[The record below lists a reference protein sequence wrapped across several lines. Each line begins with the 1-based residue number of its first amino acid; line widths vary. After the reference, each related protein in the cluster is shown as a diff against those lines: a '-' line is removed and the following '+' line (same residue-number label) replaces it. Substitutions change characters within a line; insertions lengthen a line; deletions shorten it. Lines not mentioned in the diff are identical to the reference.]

1 MNLYNVLLN
10 NKIPFILSE
19 SNTSEN
25 IIYCNS
31 FNDYLFNVGVF
42 KTRDKEVV
50 LEYIVVNEEKYAQL
64 DITFEGGE
72 CYKNVEFKIIITDK
86 KVIPYSTFNK
96 NNLGSNKTIIEK
108 AKEEKMDLVEEEKL
122 LPTNIDI
129 ISKEQL
135 EELEKKKTQYE
146 QATLKALEEEKR
158 LVELKKELRKEKII
172 LEKTEIIKS
181 KLAEYKKDLLNEYL
195 LITNKQKEFLDNKF
209 NNKFDDVIKDL
220 NEKVAN
226 TFEKYESYLKD
237 TDEVNKEHQLN
248 LIVSKLDESIK
259 NLKENILT
267 VADNDKKT
275 FYKKIEKDS
284 IIALTEQASLLENR
298 YKDKL
303 ILELESYKYKL
314 LETIKEVSE
323 FKVDQLLTKRKIDIE
338 LSLLKTFEEQR
349 KQFKKDVFDKSKT
362 ITEDLNKL
370 VSEFSKKVPS
380 ITKNISQLE
389 EKVRRLSVSEEKSK
403 REFSR
408 EQTSI
413 IDKIA
418 RKWALKILDLAG
430 GGGGGS
436 VAQQFAGG
444 GTILGDLNICG
455 DIIPCQDDT
464 FSIGTSALRFK
475 DLYLTDSSLYIGDAK
490 ITAVGSTIVFPEN
503 QNTIGNLNVTEGSI
517 LSAGVNLLDIFVG
530 GGGGGIVPK
539 YESTYNT
546 VQANSANWDYAYS
559 QINVTTSIINYLSGQ
574 IDQNVFQNVNSSYD
588 TIAEF
593 VSNPHPTVY
602 KGYTVTLVNKRVYVL
617 AGNDQN
623 NYNHY
628 IELNA
633 NPITPIYI
641 EEALS
646 ASGVIID
653 LYSLTDF
660 RSAKYTIQVQT
671 NFNNDIYFS
680 EINTV
685 GAVGSMQSVAVEYGQ
700 NYTDQLI
707 DSYTT
712 FIQGG
717 KLYLSANFVNNYNDP
732 AKKYIFK
739 GLRTNLYK
747 I

>member
-50 LEYIVVNEEKYAQL
+50 LEYVVVNEEKYAQL
-64 DITFEGGE
+64 DITFEDGE

-108 AKEEKMDLVEEEKL
+108 AKEEKIDLVEEEEI

-129 ISKEQL
+129 VSKEQI
-135 EELEKKKTQYE
+135 EVLEKKKTQYQ

-158 LVELKKELRKEKII
+158 LVELRKELRKEKII
-172 LEKTEIIKS
+172 LEKTEIIRS
-181 KLAEYKKDLLNEYL
+181 KLNEYKKDLLNEYL

-237 TDEVNKEHQLN
+237 TDVVNKEHQLN
-248 LIVSKLDESIK
+248 LVVSKINESIK
-259 NLKENILT
+259 DLKENILT

-284 IIALTEQASLLENR
+284 IIALTEQASLLEKR

-323 FKVDQLLTKRKIDIE
+323 FKVDQLLTKRKIDVE

-389 EKVRRLSVSEEKSK
+389 EKVRRLGVSEEKNRK
-403 REFSR
+403 DFSP
-408 EQTSI
+408 EQTSA

-418 RKWALKILDLAG
+418 RRWALKILDL

-436 VAQQFAGG
+436 VAAQFAKGG
-444 GTILGDLNICG
+444 IIGGDLTI
-455 DIIPCQDDT
+455 
-464 FSIGTSALRFK
+464 
-475 DLYLTDSSLYIGDAK
+475 TD
-490 ITAVGSTIVFPEN
+490 
-503 QNTIGNLNVTEGSI
+503 GNLNVSNGNI
-517 LSAGVNLLDIFVG
+517 LS
-530 GGGGGIVPK
+530 GGIDLITIFSQGAVSSVNEIIAGNNISISPTIGTGIVTINSTLSSIPK
-539 YESTYNT
+539 YD
-546 VQANSANWDYAYS
+546 QAYTTLNSNSANWEYAYS
-559 QINVTTSIINYLSGQ
+559 QIDVTTSIINYLSGQ

-593 VSNPHPTVY
+593 VSNSHPTVY

-623 NYNHY
+623 NSNHY

-685 GAVGSMQSVAVEYGQ
+685 GAVGTMQSVAVEYGQ